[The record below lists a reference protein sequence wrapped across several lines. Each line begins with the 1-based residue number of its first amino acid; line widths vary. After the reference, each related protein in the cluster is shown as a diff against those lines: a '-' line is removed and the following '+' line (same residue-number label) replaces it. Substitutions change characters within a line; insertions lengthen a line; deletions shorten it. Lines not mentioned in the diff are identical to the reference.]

1 MKCGICGLES
11 RPIFRG
17 RVLGTHDIQ
26 YFLCPS
32 CLFLQTEDPYW
43 LDQAHQDV
51 INIQDTG
58 LLTRNIALS
67 RRVAV
72 LLYFLF
78 DRRSLFV
85 DYAGGYGVFARL
97 MRDIGFDFYW
107 HDPKCQ
113 NIFSRGFEWN
123 LSTYPH
129 VEAVTCFE
137 AFEHFSHPQEEIQ
150 KILEFSRTI
159 IFTTVLLPAQIP
171 SPGQWWYY
179 GFFHGQHV
187 SFYSLETLR
196 HIAAQHRLRLFTNRR
211 DFHLL
216 PDKPINS
223 SVFSFLSRF
232 TNYCLFQFVWRRMK
246 SRTFEDMNRPG
257 PTL

>member
-1 MKCGICGLES
+1 MKCGICGRES

-17 RVLGTHDIQ
+17 RVLGAHDIQ

-58 LLTRNIALS
+58 LLARNITLS

-78 DRRSLFV
+78 DRRSLFA
-85 DYAGGYGVFARL
+85 DYAGGYGVFTRL

-107 HDPKCQ
+107 HDPYCH
-113 NIFSRGFEWN
+113 NIFAKGFEW
-123 LSTYPH
+123 TPAKGRDI
-129 VEAVTCFE
+129 EALTCLE
-137 AFEHFSHPQEEIQ
+137 VLEHFRQPREEIQ
-150 KILEFSRTI
+150 KILDLARNVIFSTH
-159 IFTTVLLPAQIP
+159 LLPDKIP
-171 SPGQWWYY
+171 EPQDWWYY
-179 GFFHGQHV
+179 GLAHGQHI
-187 SFYSLETLR
+187 SFYSFKTLEHLAT
-196 HIAAQHRLRLFTNRR
+196 QYGLRLYSNRR

-216 PDKPINS
+216 TEKIISPAK
-223 SVFSFLSRF
+223 FRLLLEG
-232 TNYCLFQFVWRRMK
+232 TNYGLFHFASRRMK
-246 SRTFEDMNRPG
+246 SRTFADMNRPN
-257 PTL
+257 PFP